1 MQAIQVTPLRRIL
14 LPTSPSALLSSHLLY
29 SSLGNQV
36 PAREN
41 RRLCSKFH
49 ILCFQ
54 TYTIFKA
61 QALLNIE
68 LGPKMIQFKIQFK
81 TKSGILIPKR
91 YSFKRVQNIQQN
103 YSFTKNEGTC
113 STFQIEAKIWFEAR
127 PVINLAIFHGKYMQ
141 PGRRQSFP
149 QIILQTLQLMCAL
162 RIAIG

>member
-1 MQAIQVTPLRRIL
+1 MLFRGVLTWLVYILWHDWGTLVIYYQALWASRVDGYNSLNICDYQSTCGAKHSWQVL
-14 LPTSPSALLSSHLLY
+14 
-29 SSLGNQV
+29 
-36 PAREN
+36 AREN

-61 QALLNIE
+61 QAFLNIE
-68 LGPKMIQFKIQFK
+68 LGPKTIQFKIQFK

-141 PGRRQSFP
+141 PGRR
-149 QIILQTLQLMCAL
+149 
-162 RIAIG
+162 